1 MDSIYGKLLRC
12 ARLGELT
19 AQEYEAASSEVAG
32 RWTLPFI
39 GSALLEEEFRSKLL
53 NRGGRGLE
61 DDRLLGLYSEA
72 LAEIA
77 PANWLLART
86 GRAGRVSPRIAT
98 FVSPSAGQDFAL
110 THGLFAL
117 QFAHLLKN
125 LNGWKLVI
133 HESSYLAYRDRSNQA
148 VGVLEGAVLG
158 VKSDYR
164 LSADQLL
171 ELSLFKPTFPNALI
185 GPAIAKLHNALLL
198 KLPEGSEIAESVR
211 LLGASRA
218 FFNQRSAEARKDNL
232 KLQQYLVL
240 NLKAYDYP
248 RVVRHSPVE
257 LRRSALD
264 EAVVL
269 IDSPMEHWKV
279 NAIYE
284 ILVPLVMTKKTFFE
298 GVFSALEVKSQRTE
312 EISWERAKRFLH
324 YAKEKM
330 HERTTRR

>member
-1 MDSIYGKLLRC
+1 MDAICRKLLRC

-19 AQEYEAASSEVAG
+19 AQEYEAASPEVTG

-39 GSALLEEEFRSKLL
+39 GSALLEEEFRYKLL

-61 DDRLLGLYSEA
+61 DSRLLALYSEA
-72 LAEIA
+72 LAEVT

-86 GRAGRVSPRIAT
+86 GRVGRVSSRIAT
-98 FVSPSAGQDFAL
+98 FISPSAGQDFSL

-133 HESSYLAYRDRSNQA
+133 HENNYLAYQERSNQA

-158 VKSDYR
+158 IKSDYR
-164 LSADQLL
+164 FSADKLL
-171 ELSLFKPTFPNALI
+171 ELSLFKPTFPSALVR
-185 GPAIAKLHNALLL
+185 PAAARLHNALLL
-198 KLPEGSEIAESVR
+198 KLSEGSEIVESVR
-211 LLGASRA
+211 LLAASRA
-218 FFNQRSAEARKDNL
+218 FFNPRSAAARKDDL
-232 KLQQYLVL
+232 KLHQYLVL
-240 NLKAYDYP
+240 NLKAYNYP

-257 LRRSALD
+257 LRKSAMD

-279 NAIYE
+279 NALYE
-284 ILVPLVMTKKTFFE
+284 ILVPLVMNKKAFFE
-298 GVFSALEVKSQRTE
+298 GVFSALEVKAQRTE